1 MARART
7 ARQGEFSFP
16 ASGISK
22 PFSVRFLEK
31 HLSEKTL
38 RRLIPY
44 LLILFFLTLLA
55 GTLGHFYFGK
65 QVAIDDAKTR
75 LSLIAGTIAA
85 NLLNKKP
92 DAPETWQNVLADSL
106 PAGATADGRRV
117 LLSDSSGTIVAAAP
131 ITAAKHSMT
140 LVDILG
146 PNQPLTTFG
155 ARAGVLQIAV
165 KDGRDTLVTH
175 RSVGNTQ
182 VRMTLL
188 QPTGVALENWKRE
201 AAVDT
206 TLSFTTGFVLLLIGA
221 SYRWLSDRAD
231 AAEADLATSRRDL
244 SVALDKADL
253 GLCDWNL
260 SRGHIRLSRS
270 CRTLLGLPDE
280 KEWMAFSEFSSLIQA
295 EEKLYESVNAAIEG
309 GLTDFC
315 REVRF
320 NHSNGHV
327 LKLRFDFTFVKNER
341 TSETHLVSV
350 VSHPTRPATVGP
362 HGDARLHDA
371 VEAISEAFVLW
382 DNQNRLV
389 MCNSKYKHFYKLD
402 DDVVKPGTAYEHVIA
417 NATQPI
423 IRTRTTMRG
432 DASSGAQRYE
442 AQLEDGSWLHID
454 ERRTNDG
461 GFVSVGTD
469 ITSLKQSQQRQQ
481 KSEEELKATITDLR
495 TSRRELEQQKQ
506 QLVDLMEKYALEKNR
521 AEAANQAKSE
531 FLANI
536 SHELRTPLN
545 AVIGFSEVMENGLFG
560 PIGHEKYVEYARDIH
575 QSGKYLLEVINDV
588 LDMSKIEAGRIT
600 LEVEPLD
607 AGEIIT
613 DSVRV
618 VAPAAGERSIEVKH
632 AGLKKLALHADKR
645 ALKQI
650 LLNLL
655 SNAVKFTPE
664 DGLVTVRMS
673 KAKGH
678 AKIAITDT
686 GIGIPDS
693 ELGKLGRP
701 FEQVENQFTKS
712 HCGSGLGLAISRSLV
727 ELHGGRFEISS
738 TVGKGTTVT
747 CHIPLKPLLSSQ
759 NAEAA

>member
-7 ARQGEFSFP
+7 VRQDEFSFP
-16 ASGISK
+16 ASGITK

-44 LLILFFLTLLA
+44 LLILFFLALLA

-65 QVAIDDAKTR
+65 QIAIGEAKTR
-75 LSLIAGTIAA
+75 LALVAETVAA
-85 NLLNKKP
+85 NLLNRQP
-92 DAPETWQNVLADSL
+92 DDDWQDALAESL
-106 PAGATADGRRV
+106 PAGATLAGRRV
-117 LLSDSSGTIVAAAP
+117 LLSDAAGVVVAAAP
-131 ITAAKHSMT
+131 ITAAT
-140 LVDILG
+140 RNTPLIEILG
-146 PNQPLTTFG
+146 RNQPLTTFG
-155 ARAGVLQIAV
+155 ARAGVLQLV
-165 KDGRDTLVTH
+165 TQDGRDTLVTL
-175 RSVGNTQ
+175 RNIGDSQ
-182 VRMTLL
+182 IRMTLL
-188 QPTGVALENWKRE
+188 QPTGAALENWKRE

-231 AAEADLATSRRDL
+231 TAEAELTTSRRDL
-244 SVALDKADL
+244 SVTLSKADL
-253 GLCDWNL
+253 GLFDWNL

-270 CRTLLGLPDE
+270 CRELFGLPGHRQ
-280 KEWMAFSEFSSLIQA
+280 EWMAFSEFSSLMDDGWN
-295 EEKLYESVNAAIEG
+295 LYNAVNAAIEE
-309 GLTDFC
+309 GLNDFAKDF
-315 REVRF
+315 RVTR
-320 NHSNGHV
+320 SDGKI
-327 LKLRFDFTFVKNER
+327 LTLLFDCTFVRNDG
-341 TSETHLVSV
+341 TNETHLVGII
-350 VSHPTRPATVGP
+350 SHADAQPSARTPP
-362 HGDARLHDA
+362 GDARLHDA

-382 DNQNRLV
+382 DNENRLV

-402 DDVVKPGTAYEHVIA
+402 DEAVLPGMPYEHVIA
-417 NATQPI
+417 HATQPVV
-423 IRTRTTMRG
+423 RTRTTMQG
-432 DASSGAQRYE
+432 DAMSGEQRYE

-454 ERRTNDG
+454 ERRTKDG

-469 ITSLKQSQQRQQ
+469 ITSLKRSQQRQQ

-495 TSRRELEQQKQ
+495 SSRRELEQQKQ

-560 PIGHEKYVEYARDIH
+560 PVGHEKYVEYARDIH
-575 QSGKYLLEVINDV
+575 ESGKYLLEVINDV
-588 LDMSKIEAGRIT
+588 LDMSKIEAGRMT
-600 LEVEPLD
+600 LEMEPLD
-607 AGEIIT
+607 AGEIIK

-664 DGLVTVRMS
+664 DGLVTVRVS

-678 AKIAITDT
+678 AKIAISDT
-686 GIGIPDS
+686 GIGIPESD
-693 ELGKLGRP
+693 LGKLGRP

-727 ELHGGRFEISS
+727 ELHGGRFEIGS

-747 CHIPLKPLLSSQ
+747 CHLPLKPVLAPQ
-759 NAEAA
+759 NAKAA